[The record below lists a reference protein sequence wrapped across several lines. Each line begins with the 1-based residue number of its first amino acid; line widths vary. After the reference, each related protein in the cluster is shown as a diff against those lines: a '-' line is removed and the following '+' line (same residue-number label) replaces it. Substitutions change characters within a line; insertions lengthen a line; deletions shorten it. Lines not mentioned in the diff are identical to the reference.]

1 MSRKGFITVYFL
13 SIFLFLTSMMSVL
26 IQNEQN
32 RTRVMINAE
41 RANVLVSEEA
51 PVLAYV
57 KCCLKN
63 QNRIDETVT
72 SGGIT
77 FRLSWSRD
85 SLDAEMLSPD
95 QELLRI
101 SFSEETGAVY
111 DYEVFRNEKE
121 AP

>member
-13 SIFLFLTSMMSVL
+13 VIFLFLTSLMSVL

-51 PVLAYV
+51 PMIAYV

-63 QNRIDETVT
+63 HRMIDETV
-72 SGGIT
+72 SSAGVT
-77 FRLSWSRD
+77 FPLSWGRD
-85 SLDAEMLSPD
+85 SLEAEMLSPD
-95 QELLRI
+95 TEVLRI
-101 SFSEETGAVY
+101 SFSPENLTVY
-111 DYEVFRNEKE
+111 DYEVLRNEKE